1 MDNLQLIKNKI
12 FQLSA
17 LPPIR
22 SESPSGFSFQLSS
35 FRSQGLRV
43 VFTNGCFDILHRGH
57 VEYLSKA
64 ADMGDVL
71 VVGLNTDASVKR
83 LKGEGRP
90 VNNQEARALVL
101 ASLSFVDA
109 VVFFDEDTPYELI
122 KAIRPD
128 VLVKGADY
136 KPEEIVGY
144 DIVTSYGGKVETVP
158 LVEGYSTTKLLS
170 LIS

>member
-1 MDNLQLIKNKI
+1 MDTLQLIKNKI
-12 FQLSA
+12 FHSPLST
-17 LPPIR
+17 
-22 SESPSGFSFQLSS
+22 FHF
-35 FRSQGLRV
+35 QGLKV

-57 VEYLSKA
+57 VEYLSRA

-90 VNNQEARALVL
+90 VNNEEARAMVL

-109 VVFFDEDTPYELI
+109 VVLFDEDTPYELI
-122 KAIRPD
+122 KAVRPD

-136 KPEEIVGY
+136 KKEEIVGY
-144 DIVTSYGGKVETVP
+144 DIVTSYGGTVATVP
-158 LVEGYSTTKLLS
+158 LVEGYSSTKIIMS
-170 LIS
+170 QNKNF